1 MSVSSRRFNSRRTVN
16 LVLHGALIL
25 AAVLILG
32 PFLWIAAASLKT
44 QIVLLMGHVTF
55 KPVTLNYAEV
65 LFGNTSTFVR
75 NFLNS
80 VIVASISTAVALGVG
95 FLAGYSLLRMQWP
108 RGVVHLFL
116 LWSVVFNLVPPVT
129 LAGAWYEVFR
139 AIGLANSLV
148 ALILAHTTLHLPMAL
163 WLLSSFLREIPRELE
178 EAAVVDGAGFVRL
191 LRRVVVPI
199 MMPGLVSTGI
209 LIFIF
214 SWNEFPVALALTN
227 NHSATVPVGIAKFAQ
242 ENEIKYTQMAAASV
256 LSAIPALLVLI
267 FFQRFIVKGLTAGA
281 VK

>member
-1 MSVSSRRFNSRRTVN
+1 MSAVTRRIAARRSVT
-16 LVLHGALIL
+16 LLLHGALAL
-25 AAVLILG
+25 AAVLTLG
-32 PFLWIAAASLKT
+32 PFLWIALASLKT
-44 QIVLLMGHVTF
+44 QIALLMGNLAF
-55 KPVTLNYAEV
+55 KPVAMNYAEV
-65 LFGNTSTFVR
+65 LFGNTSTFST

-80 VIVASISTAVALGVG
+80 IIVASVSTAIALTVG
-95 FLAGYSLLRMQWP
+95 FLAGYSLLRMRWP
-108 RGVVHLFL
+108 RAVVNMFL
-116 LWSVVFNLVPPVT
+116 LWTVVFNLVPPVT

-139 AIGLANSLV
+139 MVGMTNSLT

-191 LRRVVVPI
+191 MRRVVVPI

-227 NHSATVPVGIAKFAQ
+227 NTSATVPVGIAKFAQ

-267 FFQRFIVKGLTAGA
+267 FCQRFIVKGLTAGA

>member
-1 MSVSSRRFNSRRTVN
+1 MSDVSRGFTSRRIVN
-16 LVLHGALIL
+16 LVLHGALVL
-25 AAVLILG
+25 AAVLTLG
-32 PFLWIAAASLKT
+32 PFIWIALASLKT
-44 QIVLLMGHVTF
+44 QIALLMGTVRFT
-55 KPVTLNYAEV
+55 PVGMNYTEV
-65 LFGNTSTFVR
+65 LFGNTSTFSN

-80 VIVASISTAVALGVG
+80 IIVATISTAIALSVG
-95 FLAGYSLLRMQWP
+95 FLAGYSLLRMRWP
-108 RGVVHLFL
+108 RWIVNMFL
-116 LWSVVFNLVPPVT
+116 LWAVVFNLVPPVT

-139 AIGLANSLV
+139 AVGMVNTLT

-163 WLLSSFLREIPRELE
+163 WLLSSFLREIPKELE
-178 EAAVVDGAGFVRL
+178 EAAVVDGAGFIKL
-191 LRRVVVPI
+191 MRRVVVPI

-227 NHSATVPVGIAKFAQ
+227 NQSGTVPVGIAKFAQ

-256 LSAIPALLVLI
+256 LSAIPALLILI
-267 FFQRFIVKGLTAGA
+267 FCQRFIVKGLTAGA